1 MLSKYTI
8 QETIAQN
15 QTTILSRAI
24 RKSDSRRLRR
34 NQIPAPAATV
44 GQPVLIKRLHS
55 EISNLQGIKR
65 LQHEYEITQNLDCS
79 GIVKTDRLESDG
91 NSLALILEDFGG
103 FPLSAYLAT
112 HQMSL
117 EEFFTLGSHLADTL
131 SQLHAIPIIHKNIQ
145 PNHILINPETQQ
157 VKLTY
162 FDIALSLPFE
172 YPFLENHNVI
182 AGTLAYMSP
191 EQTGRMNHYLDHR
204 SDLYSLGVTFYK
216 ILTGQL
222 PFTST
227 DPLALIH
234 GHLAE
239 IPPSPHDLCP
249 TIPLGVSHLILK
261 LLAKR
266 PEERYQT
273 AQGLKHDL
281 DYCAQQYQQQG
292 TVASFILGQ
301 RDRASSLILSQK
313 LYGRDQPVQTLLDH
327 FHRICQGSTALVLL
341 SGDPGIGKSFMVK
354 EIYKPLVK
362 TKGYFISGK
371 FDQLKLD
378 TPYAAIIEAFHH
390 LIQQLLTETPAQLQY
405 WQTRLEEAL
414 GNNGQ
419 VLIDLI
425 PELELLIGE
434 QPAVPPLSEFS
445 AQNRFYQ
452 VVNQFMQVFCQPE
465 HPLVMFLDDLQWAN
479 LESLQLVENLLNQ
492 DTKSYFLL
500 IGAYR
505 DQEVDTTHPL
515 LKILEK
521 IQETETPVEPI
532 QIQPLTLDHL
542 TELIHDTLQG
552 KADADAIEELSQV
565 VYQKTQ
571 GNPFFITQ
579 LLKTFDQEKLIRYD
593 TQSDQWFWDLKEIRG
608 VAYTDN
614 NLLELL
620 VKQLEKLPKET
631 QKLLQL
637 ASCLGNQFSL
647 DILAIISE
655 QSPSLTA
662 ENLWQGLYHGLIIP
676 KTGLDHTSAQETT
689 TQKTSFY
696 KRANYKFLHDRIQ
709 QAAYSLIPEDQK
721 EETHLHIGKLLLNYF
736 TPEAK
741 GDNLFTLLNQLNFG
755 AKLLNSPD
763 EKVFL
768 IKLNLKAAT
777 ESKLAVSYQFASYY
791 LKVARQL
798 LDEDSWQ
805 HKYKLSHQI
814 YLESADIE
822 SVNTHF
828 QIALELCETG
838 KSQSKNNFDFVQ
850 FIAVEMKIYR
860 SYNQSEIILEKGQA
874 SLALLGIDWVESPPQ
889 EIDLKNITNLPKNT
903 NPVGLLALDILYLM
917 WLPAAFKDDFLLE
930 PIIYTML
937 NLSQKHGI
945 SPLSISA
952 YFFYSS
958 FLVGKLQIDSGYQL
972 SQSAFHLVNQINDQS
987 ALIKMQVFYYL
998 HIAPFKDHLQPIA
1011 DQLFIACQEAFKNY
1025 DIEAASGAICFYCE
1039 YLFFKGDNLEK
1050 VFNQYD
1056 LYLKW
1061 ITKTNKQKP
1070 PTIHASLTAQFMAN
1084 LHKISSSP
1092 LILEG
1097 DFMKEAEMFEEIKR
1111 NQNASSLSCFYIYKG
1126 CLCYIFGQPAEALK
1140 FFDIRPPTLVK
1151 SEVVFIEYTLYY
1163 SLALLA
1169 EYTNNQLG
1177 QERLEKAIEQQNM
1190 MAIWAHHAPMNCQH
1204 RYDLIEAEKARV
1216 LNDPLTAMEYYDR
1229 AIFGAENNGYLQH
1242 AALASELAGK
1252 FYLELSR
1259 DIIAQT
1265 YLTQAYSAYQRWG
1278 AYAKVQHLEVEYP
1291 DFLKKANP
1299 SLQEVQTTT
1308 DTQSNPI
1315 HLAEELD
1322 LMTIIKAHQT
1332 LASEIILDHLLGKLI
1347 AIVVENAGAE
1357 VGYLVLKKEGQL
1369 LIEAQSLNKEIAVG
1383 QSLPIVDSEKLPQ
1396 SIINYVTRT
1405 QEILTINEALTEELF
1420 NQDPYIIQN
1429 QCQSILCVPI
1439 LNQGEFLGLI
1449 YLENNLTTK
1458 VFTDERL
1465 EVIKVLASQAAI
1477 SLKNAV
1483 LYQEMEALNLDLEQA
1498 KNDLVESNRNLE
1510 QKVQE
1515 RTQSLS
1521 ETLEILKATQ
1531 AELKF
1536 ENRLL
1541 KSEEDFSSYEYQVGG
1556 SLPMDAPTYVVR
1568 SADRYLYK
1576 ALKRGEFCY
1585 ILNPRQMG
1593 KSSLMIQMIHH
1604 LRKEGVA
1611 CAAVDLTRIGSDEVT
1626 PSQWYKGLAVEL
1638 WKNFGLLRV
1647 VNLKTWWKEKTDLSP
1662 VQCFSQFLEEIL
1674 LPYVGED
1681 KKIVIFIDEIDSVL
1695 SLDFSVNDFFAL
1707 IRACYNQRSLNRDYQ
1722 RLTFVLL
1729 GVATPSDLITDYQ
1742 RTPFNLGQGIILK
1755 GFKQHEAQPLLQG
1768 LTEKV
1773 ENPQTLLGEILSW
1786 TNGQPFLTQ
1795 KICRFIREGKET
1807 IPTNEEAEWVENLVR
1822 TKVIE
1827 NWESQDEPEHLR
1839 TVRDRVLYSSIPA
1852 QETLLLYQA
1861 ILESGQVSS
1870 SETPAEQVLLLSGL
1884 VEKEAGYLQVKN
1896 RIYQTIFNQDWI
1908 AHHLSKS

>member
-8 QETIAQN
+8 QETIAQTA
-15 QTTILSRAI
+15 TTLLYRGI
-24 RKSDSRRLRR
+24 RKSD
-34 NQIPAPAATV
+34 
-44 GQPVLIKRLHS
+44 GQSVLIKRLQS
-55 EISNLQGIKR
+55 EIPNLREIKR
-65 LQHEYEITQNLDCS
+65 LQHEYEISQNLDCA
-79 GIVKTDRLESDG
+79 GIVKAYRLEPDG

-103 FPLSAYLAT
+103 VPLSTSLAT
-112 HQMSL
+112 HEITL
-117 EEFFTLGSHLADTL
+117 EAFFTLSSHLADTL
-131 SQLHAIPIIHKNIQ
+131 SQLHALPIIHKDIQ
-145 PNHILINPETQQ
+145 PSHIIINPETQE

-162 FDIALSLPFE
+162 FEIALSLPFE
-172 YPFLENHNVI
+172 YPFLENHHVI

-204 SDLYSLGVTFYK
+204 SDLYSLGVTFYQ

-234 GHLAE
+234 SHLAE
-239 IPPSPHDLCP
+239 IPPSPHDICP
-249 TIPLGVSHLILK
+249 SIPFGMSDLILK

-266 PEERYQT
+266 PEDRYQT
-273 AQGLKHDL
+273 AEGLKHDL
-281 DYCAQQYQQQG
+281 DHCAQQYQQQG
-292 TVASFILGQ
+292 TVTSFILGQ

-327 FHRICQGSTALVLL
+327 FHHICDGSTALVLL

-405 WQTRLEEAL
+405 WQTRLQKAF

-419 VLIDLI
+419 ILIDLI
-425 PELELLIGE
+425 PELELLIGK
-434 QPAVPPLSEFS
+434 QPAVPSLPETA

-452 VVNQFMQVFCQPE
+452 VVNQFIQVFCQPE

-479 LESLQLVENLLNQ
+479 LESLQLVENLLDQ
-492 DTKSYFLL
+492 ETQSYFLL

-515 LKILEK
+515 TKILSK
-521 IQETETPVEPI
+521 IQETDIVVEQI
-532 QIQPLTLDHL
+532 QVQPLTLEHL
-542 TELIHDTLQG
+542 TELIQDTLQT
-552 KADADAIEELSQV
+552 KTDANAIQELSNV

-579 LLKTFDQEKLIRYD
+579 LLKTFDQENLIHYD
-593 TQSDQWFWDLKEIRG
+593 TEHNQWCWDLKEIQG

-614 NLLELL
+614 NLLDLL

-631 QKLLQL
+631 QNLLQL

-647 DILAIISE
+647 EVLAIISE

-662 ENLWQGLYHGLIIP
+662 ENLWQGVYRGLIIP
-676 KTGLDHTSAQETT
+676 KTSLDHSSTQEPTAQTI
-689 TQKTSFY
+689 SFY

-709 QAAYSLIPEDQK
+709 QAAYSLIPEDKK
-721 EETHLHIGKLLLNYF
+721 EETHLHIGQLLLDSF

-755 AKLLNSPD
+755 IKLLKSPE
-763 EKVFL
+763 EKEFL

-777 ESKLAVSYQFASYY
+777 ESKSAVSYQFASSY

-798 LDEDSWQ
+798 LNEDSWQ
-805 HKYKLSHQI
+805 HQYELSHQL
-814 YLESADIE
+814 YLESAEIE
-822 SVNTHF
+822 YVNTHF
-828 QIALELCETG
+828 QLALELCEIG
-838 KSQSKNNFDFVQ
+838 KSQNKNNFDFVR
-850 FIAVEMKIYR
+850 FMAVEMKIYR
-860 SYNQSEIILEKGQA
+860 AQNQSKLIIEKGQA
-874 SLALLGIDWVESPPQ
+874 SLELLGIDWVESPPKKVH
-889 EIDLKNITNLPKNT
+889 LNNITNLPKNT
-903 NPVGLLALDILYLM
+903 DSVGLLALDILYLM
-917 WLPAAFKDDFLLE
+917 WLPAAFKNSCVLE

-937 NLSQKHGI
+937 DLSQKYGI
-945 SPLSISA
+945 SPISISA
-952 YFFYSS
+952 YFFYSC
-958 FLVGKLQIDSGYQL
+958 FLIGELQIESGYQL
-972 SQSAFHLVNQINDQS
+972 SQSAFKLLNQINDQLT
-987 ALIKMQVFYYL
+987 LIKMQIFYYL
-998 HIAPFKDHLQPIA
+998 HIAPFKYHLQQVC
-1011 DQLFIACQEAFKNY
+1011 DQLFIAYQEAFNVH

-1039 YLFFKGDNLEK
+1039 YLFLKGDNLEA
-1050 VFNQYD
+1050 VFNQYN
-1056 LYLKW
+1056 LSLKR

-1070 PTIHASLTAQFMAN
+1070 PAIHASLTAQFMAN
-1084 LHKISSSP
+1084 LHKISSDP
-1092 LILEG
+1092 LTLDG
-1097 DFMKEAEMFEEIKR
+1097 DFMKEAEIFEEIKQ
-1111 NQNASSLSCFYIYKG
+1111 NQNVSSLSCFYIYKG
-1126 CLCYIFGQPAEALK
+1126 CLYYIFGQPEEALK
-1140 FFDIRPPTLVK
+1140 LFDLDPPILVK
-1151 SEVVFIEYTLYY
+1151 SQVIFIEYTLYY

-1177 QERLEKAIEQQNM
+1177 KERLQKVIEQQKM
-1190 MAIWAHHAPMNCQH
+1190 MATWAHHAPMNCQH
-1204 RYDLIEAEKARV
+1204 RYDLIEAEKAKV
-1216 LNDPLTAMEYYDR
+1216 LADPLTAMEYYDR

-1242 AALASELAGK
+1242 VALANELAAK
-1252 FYLELSR
+1252 FYLELGR

-1278 AYAKVQHLEVEYP
+1278 AYAKVQHLETKYP
-1291 DFLKKANP
+1291 NLLRNANP
-1299 SLQEVQTTT
+1299 SLQEDQTTT
-1308 DTQSNPI
+1308 DMQSNPI

-1347 AIVVENAGAE
+1347 AIVVESAGAE
-1357 VGYLVLKKEGQL
+1357 VGYLVLEKEGQL
-1369 LIEAQSLNKEIAVG
+1369 LIEAQSLNQEITV
-1383 QSLPIVDSEKLPQ
+1383 SESPRTVDPEILPQ
-1396 SIINYVTRT
+1396 SIINYVART
-1405 QEILTINEALTEELF
+1405 QEILIINEALTEELF
-1420 NQDPYIIQN
+1420 NQDPYIVQN

-1449 YLENNLTTK
+1449 YLENNLTTN
-1458 VFTDERL
+1458 VFTSERL
-1465 EVIKVLASQAAI
+1465 EVIQVLASQAAI
-1477 SLKNAV
+1477 SLKNAL
-1483 LYQEMEALNLDLEQA
+1483 LYEEMKALNTDLEQA
-1498 KNDLVESNRNLE
+1498 KTALAESNQNLE
-1510 QKVQE
+1510 QKIQQ

-1541 KSEEDFSSYEYQVGG
+1541 KSEEDFSAYYYQVGG

-1576 ALKRGEFCY
+1576 ALKQGEFCY

-1593 KSSLMIQMIHH
+1593 KSSLMIQMMQH
-1604 LRKEGVA
+1604 LRKEGFA

-1647 VNLKTWWKEKTDLSP
+1647 VNLKTWWNEQTDLSP
-1662 VQCFSQFLEEIL
+1662 VQRLSQFIEEVL
-1674 LPYVGED
+1674 LPYVGEQE
-1681 KKIVIFIDEIDSVL
+1681 KIVIFIDEIDAVL
-1695 SLDFSVNDFFAL
+1695 GLDFSVNDFFAL
-1707 IRACYNQRSLNRDYQ
+1707 IRACYNQRSLKPEYQ
-1722 RLTFVLL
+1722 RLTFVLS

-1742 RTPFNLGQGIILK
+1742 RTPFNIGQEITLK

-1773 ENPQTLLGEILSW
+1773 ENPQTLLREILSW

-1795 KICRFIREGKET
+1795 KLCRLIRQTSET
-1807 IPTNEEAEWVENLVR
+1807 IPTNEEAQWVENLVQ
-1822 TKVIE
+1822 TKIIQ
-1827 NWESQDEPEHLR
+1827 NWEIQDNPEHLR
-1839 TVRDRVLYSSIPA
+1839 TVRDRVLYSAIPP
-1852 QETLLLYQA
+1852 QETLQLYQQ

-1870 SETPAEQVLLLSGL
+1870 SETPAQQVLLLSGL
-1884 VEKEAGYLQVKN
+1884 IEKEAGNLKVKN
-1896 RIYQTIFNQDWI
+1896 QIYQRIFNQDWI